1 MRTNL
6 RRACDCLG
14 GVDTIVIRQPDGAL
28 RASPFYV
35 RFGNAQS
42 FLRVPGSAKVIT
54 VTVNGTLTDLTMRLG
69 SNGEAYFADGVDD
82 FDDEEEE
89 EDAEEALA
97 TELAEEASA
106 VEALSALRL
115 DTTPP
120 KSAKREVG
128 ESSRN
133 DIDSGVEKP
142 SAEEVS
148 SAMEVLGAIGI
159 AILPMLELSV
169 CGGKVEDFDK
179 HLVSPEQF
187 RSNPGLLN
195 NTALVVRP
203 RREAN
208 ANPAKA
214 LPWSAAAP
222 HVLGHLAFGT
232 PLPSNWKPTPATVG
246 AVSSVPSTP
255 VRVNNG
261 SDSSLDSMVTRTY
274 GGGTSA
280 SVASSPG
287 RGTHRVRRVQ
297 LTQEEVMSLDLK
309 PGLNTIQFSFNSR
322 VWGLQEVSAFV
333 YLWDWNIKLVITDVD
348 GTITKSDVLGH
359 LAPMIGK
366 DWSHDGVA
374 ALYSD
379 ITDNG
384 YKLMF
389 LTARAISH
397 ASGTRKYLSSLKQ
410 GDKTMSQGP
419 VMCAPD
425 PLSKALFREVV
436 TRNPQQFKIRCL
448 QDIRSLFPAG
458 WNPFHAGFGNRST
471 DVESYEACGVP
482 QHRIFTINPKGEVV
496 AENTKRVKQ
505 YTLSEVNE
513 LVHEMFPAVQT
524 AMENADQYNDFN
536 HWRQPT
542 FDDKDC
548 GVPI

>member
-1 MRTNL
+1 
-6 RRACDCLG
+6 
-14 GVDTIVIRQPDGAL
+14 VIRQPDGAL

-42 FLRVPGSAKVIT
+42 FLRVPAAKVVT

-82 FDDEEEE
+82 FDDDDEDEEEMGDE
-89 EDAEEALA
+89 
-97 TELAEEASA
+97 ELAEEASA

-115 DTTPP
+115 DTPP
-120 KSAKREVG
+120 KSPKRADRG
-128 ESSRN
+128 ESTGEDDR
-133 DIDSGVEKP
+133 GVDKP
-142 SAEEVS
+142 TAEEVS
-148 SAMEVLGAIGI
+148 GAMDVLHAVGI

-187 RSNPGLLN
+187 KSNPGLLN

-203 RREAN
+203 RREAK

-246 AVSSVPSTP
+246 AMSSVPSTP
-255 VRVNNG
+255 ARMNNG
-261 SDSSLDSMVTRTY
+261 SDSSLDSMATRAY

-374 ALYSD
+374 ALYNN

-384 YKLMF
+384 YKIMF

-397 ASGTRKYLSSLKQ
+397 ASGTRKYLTSLKQ

-482 QHRIFTINPKGEVV
+482 LHRIFTINPKGEVV